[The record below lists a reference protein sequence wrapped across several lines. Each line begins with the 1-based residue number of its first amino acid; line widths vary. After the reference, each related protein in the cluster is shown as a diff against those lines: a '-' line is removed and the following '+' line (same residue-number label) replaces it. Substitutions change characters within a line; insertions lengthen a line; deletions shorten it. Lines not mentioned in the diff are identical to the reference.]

1 MRSGFRLGRIAGIE
15 VHIDWSLLIVFILI
29 SSSLAFGLFPAWHPD
44 WSAGL
49 SWAVALAAAVL
60 FFSSVLTHELAH
72 ALVGRVQ
79 GVVVRRITLFV
90 FGGIA
95 QMTREP
101 HSWRAEL
108 WIAIAGPVA
117 SLGLAVVCL
126 LAALALGG
134 DISVSAEDPRR
145 VFAGLGVLPTLLLWL
160 GHVNVILALFNL
172 VPGFPLDGGR
182 VLRAALWG
190 LTGNLHKATR
200 WASGAGQGVAWLLI
214 GLGLSMMFG
223 LRVPFFGTGPIA
235 GLWLAFIGWFL
246 NNAALVS
253 YRQLLIREALEDVP
267 VSRLM
272 LTRFAAVAPDL
283 PVSALVEEYVL
294 RSEQRA
300 FPVLEQERLIG
311 MVCLHDVR
319 TLNRAAW
326 QATTVR
332 EIMTP
337 LERVTWVTP
346 RDDALEVLA
355 ILAQRDVNQLPVMED
370 GRLIGLVRREDIL
383 KWLSLYGG
391 AHSASDRPRAA
402 S

>member
-326 QATTVR
+326 QSTTVR

-370 GRLIGLVRREDIL
+370 GHLIGLVRREDIL